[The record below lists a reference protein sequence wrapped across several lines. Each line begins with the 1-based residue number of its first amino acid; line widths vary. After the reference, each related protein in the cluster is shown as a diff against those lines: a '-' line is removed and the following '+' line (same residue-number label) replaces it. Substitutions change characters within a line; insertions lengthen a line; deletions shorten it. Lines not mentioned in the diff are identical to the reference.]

1 MANNFLVFKSNIKF
15 AVGIFE
21 KDLWKILLYH
31 KKEKPFGYKKES
43 IQAKYHVVFFSN
55 I

>member
-1 MANNFLVFKSNIKF
+1 MANNFLVFKSNIKY

-21 KDLWKILLYH
+21 KDLLKILLYP
-31 KKEKPFGYKKES
+31 KKEKPFENKKES
-43 IQAKYHVVFFSN
+43 LQAKYHVVFSN